1 MEVETMLEDDV
12 FFAELSKR
20 ISLLI
25 TDDDEGAD
33 FAAAAQFIPAAPLPV
48 SPLSLLRLVFVPS
61 PAPATSHQ
69 ACACTC
75 GGSSSGP
82 GQLSFCC
89 GFASLGAH
97 VPPRHQQQQQL
108 APPPYTLYHHGA
120 SYGGDSAARAVWQHQ
135 QQQQCG
141 SKGTGVFIPRST
153 PGAAH
158 PKKKGKN
165 RGAKAARAAVQAGA
179 NALAAGAPAKRR

>member
-33 FAAAAQFIPAAPLPV
+33 FAAAAHFIPSAPLP
-48 SPLSLLRLVFVPS
+48 
-61 PAPATSHQ
+61 
-69 ACACTC
+69 
-75 GGSSSGP
+75 
-82 GQLSFCC
+82 

-97 VPPRHQQQQQL
+97 VPPRHQQQQQQQL
-108 APPPYTLYHHGA
+108 APPAYTLYHHGA
-120 SYGGDSAARAVWQHQ
+120 SYGGDSAARAAAVTWQ
-135 QQQQCG
+135 QQQQFG

-179 NALAAGAPAKRR
+179 NALAAGAPAKKR